1 MSALLATLSSLLW
14 GSADFLGGHLSKR
27 FKAFAVTGASQ
38 AFGLLTAL
46 LMILYSRHWVAPT
59 LHNYFL
65 PGVAAGLLGFFGL
78 ISYYSGLSTGQMGVV
93 APISSLSAVIPLVY
107 AFSRGESPRTIQTI
121 GMVIALVGGFCASGP
136 EIAKGLPIK
145 PLLFGV
151 GAALGFGSALVF
163 MARGSAHNPLMTMA
177 TMRFSTVS
185 ICLIVALVAKTHG
198 GFARSDLTTLIAIG
212 VMDFLANYFL
222 GVATTKG
229 LLSIAMVLG
238 SLFPIVTSILAFAI
252 LKERLHPVQY
262 LGVLFAVVGV
272 ACISL

>member
-38 AFGLLTAL
+38 AFGLATAL
-46 LMILYSRHWVAPT
+46 IMVTFSGGWVAPS

-65 PGVAAGLLGFFGL
+65 PGVAAGILGFCGL
-78 ISYYSGLSTGQMGVV
+78 ISYYSGLATGQMGVV

-107 AFSRGESPRTIQTI
+107 AFSRGESPRMIQTI
-121 GMVIALVGGFCASGP
+121 GMVIALIGGFCASGP
-136 EIAKGLPIK
+136 QIVQGLPIK
-145 PLLFGV
+145 PLLFGL

-163 MARGSAHNPLMTMA
+163 MARGSAKNPLMTM
-177 TMRFSTVS
+177 TMMRLSTVS
-185 ICLIVALVAKTHG
+185 ICVVVAIVAKTHG
-198 GFARSDLTTLIAIG
+198 GFATGDLPTLIAIG

-238 SLFPIVTSILAFAI
+238 SLFPIVTSLLAFTF

-262 LGVLFAVVGV
+262 AGVAFAVLGV

>member
-38 AFGLLTAL
+38 AIGLLTAL
-46 LMILYSRHWVAPT
+46 VMILFSHGWIAPNF
-59 LHNYFL
+59 HNYFL
-65 PGVAAGLLGFFGL
+65 PGVAAGLLGFLGL
-78 ISYYSGLSTGQMGVV
+78 ISYYSGLATGQMGVV

-121 GMVIALVGGFCASGP
+121 GMVIALIGGFCASGP
-136 EIAKGLPIK
+136 QIVRGLPLK
-145 PLLFGV
+145 PLLFGL
-151 GAALGFGSALVF
+151 GAALGFGWALVF
-163 MARGSAHNPLMTMA
+163 MARGSASDPLMTMA

-185 ICLIVALVAKTHG
+185 ICVVVAIVAKSHG
-198 GFARSDLTTLIAIG
+198 GFTARELPILIGIG
-212 VMDFLANYFL
+212 VMDFMANYFL

-238 SLFPIVTSILAFAI
+238 SLFPIVTSILAFSF

-262 LGVLFAVVGV
+262 VGVFLAVLGV